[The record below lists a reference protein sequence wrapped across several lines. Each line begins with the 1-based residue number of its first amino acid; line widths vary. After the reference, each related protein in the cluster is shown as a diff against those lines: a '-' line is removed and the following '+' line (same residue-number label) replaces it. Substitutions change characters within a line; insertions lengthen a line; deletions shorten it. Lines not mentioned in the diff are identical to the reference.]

1 MVKFLL
7 KAHQGIKG
15 HVKDQ
20 NGNVLQGA
28 KIKVIEGVEV
38 GKPVVTSRRGEFWR
52 ILVPG
57 QYKIKAAYKN
67 LESKIVNVKV
77 HENSVKIIDLI
88 IDKSS

>member
-20 NGNVLQGA
+20 NDNVLQGA
-28 KIKVIEGVEV
+28 KIKVIEGVET

-57 QYKIKAAYKN
+57 QYAIKAVYRN
-67 LESKIVNVKV
+67 FESEIVNVKV
-77 HENSVKIIDLI
+77 HENTVEIVDFIIK
-88 IDKSS
+88 KS